1 MLIKKDLDTTM
12 KRKIAIILYILS
24 LLICFDSCNRDKNT
38 PAELL
43 KQKINNAE
51 MKEYVDSVYGA
62 KLLYPDFF
70 EVDTTDEYNKVRYCY
85 SDDKVKE
92 LSLSLHYFP
101 PRLFENVDKIVDSF
115 EYDSLYACI
124 EKKNN
129 SCIMKGKD
137 GPNSEYIYLIKYYRS
152 RHGWAACTLIYEPQY
167 EDAVERLVK
176 MVKGWKIYSEDNPEW
191 LTDTFDFLDI

>member
-1 MLIKKDLDTTM
+1 MKKIIRIGLWYNAAVTIM
-12 KRKIAIILYILS
+12 CIAVMSAIFI
-24 LLICFDSCNRDKNT
+24 SCKNNNDD
-38 PAELL
+38 PAEIL
-43 KQKINNAE
+43 KERIESAQ

-70 EVDTTDEYNKVRYCY
+70 EVDTTDEYSKVRFCY
-85 SDDKVKE
+85 SDDNVKE
-92 LSLSLHYFP
+92 LNLSLDYFP
-101 PRLFENVDKIVDSF
+101 PRLFENVDKIVDLIKS
-115 EYDSLYACI
+115 DSLYECI
-124 EKKNN
+124 EKKNG

-152 RHGWAACTLIYEPQY
+152 SHGWTACTLIYEPQY

-176 MVKGWKIYSEDNPEW
+176 IVKGWKIYSEENPEW